1 MIAAE
6 TWIGSAAV
14 AAVTALLTYLTA
26 RNRNTVD
33 AGQSIVEAA
42 SKVVEALQSTH
53 AMDRDT
59 ISQLVAERDQLRGD
73 VARLTETVE
82 ALRAD
87 VGALTR
93 HVARLEEILQR
104 HGIEPPPRGAPAMH
118 VEERDGRTTV
128 AFAVDTAD
136 ARGGGG

>member
-6 TWIGSAAV
+6 AWIGSAAV

-26 RNRNTVD
+26 RNRNAVD

-59 ISQLVAERDQLRGD
+59 IARLVAERDQLRED
-73 VARLTETVE
+73 VARLTEEVE

-87 VGALTR
+87 VGELTG
-93 HVARLEEILQR
+93 HVVPGR
-104 HGIEPPPRGAPAMH
+104 PPASAGTRWASRKRSG
-118 VEERDGRTTV
+118 
-128 AFAVDTAD
+128 
-136 ARGGGG
+136 